1 MNTGTL
7 SARVDHHAVCGCG
20 CVLRVRMC
28 WHQTQIC
35 QAQHNTDMGNE
46 KGGHSFE
53 HELFVLRVSLSLS
66 HHIRVTFLV
75 LPFIVRARS
84 QHLSGPWSSS
94 HPQSNHP
101 KTLINRKGR
110 PVIVKKA
117 FIIIKSL
124 PSELHECCS

>member
-53 HELFVLRVSLSLS
+53 HELFVLRVSLSTSVSRFWFCLLLCVLALS
-66 HHIRVTFLV
+66 TSPAHGAPLI
-75 LPFIVRARS
+75 
-84 QHLSGPWSSS
+84 LSPT
-94 HPQSNHP
+94 
-101 KTLINRKGR
+101 TLK
-110 PVIVKKA
+110 P
-117 FIIIKSL
+117 
-124 PSELHECCS
+124 